1 MPKNIKNINKTNKR
15 AHTRAHARK
24 RTRAHARAHTHI
36 HIYISTVS
44 FHNNKQEDCKQRG
57 CLPGGKLTT
66 QKIRLLRAPRT
77 VRKLTI
83 RLTTLDAKRY
93 KSSRSS
99 FIVKCP

>member
-15 AHTRAHARK
+15 AHARK
-24 RTRAHARAHTHI
+24 RTRAHARAHTYI

-83 RLTTLDAKRY
+83 ALTRLDAKRY
-93 KSSRSS
+93 EPSRSS